1 MSELSAAICLNHVG
15 KTFDDQNG
23 VLETLRDIHTT
34 IIPEQFLCVLGPTG
48 SGKTTLLRLL
58 AGLDTPTKG
67 AVEFPSNT
75 QPKVGLVFQESN
87 LMPWRNVMD
96 NILLP
101 LELRGVDDPEAQRQA
116 SDLVELV
123 GLQDFTDVWPASLSG
138 GMAQRVAIAR
148 ALIQDPD
155 LLLLDEP
162 FGALDA
168 LTREKMGGEL
178 LRIWQARRK
187 TVVMVTHSISEA
199 LLLADRLLV
208 LSRIPAEIVLD
219 LAIKI
224 PRPRGEEVRYS
235 PEFQKLARQLR
246 GALA

>member
-1 MSELSAAICLNHVG
+1 
-15 KTFDDQNG
+15 
-23 VLETLRDIHTT
+23 
-34 IIPEQFLCVLGPTG
+34 
-48 SGKTTLLRLL
+48 
-58 AGLDTPTKG
+58 
-67 AVEFPSNT
+67 
-75 QPKVGLVFQESN
+75 
-87 LMPWRNVMD
+87 MD

-101 LELRGVDDPEAQRQA
+101 LELRGVDAAEAQRQA
-116 SDLVELV
+116 SELVELV

-199 LLLADRLLV
+199 LLLADRVLV

-219 LAIKI
+219 LDIHL
-224 PRPRGEEVRYS
+224 PRPRGEEIRYS
-235 PEFQKLARQLR
+235 PQFQKLSKELR

>member
-1 MSELSAAICLNHVG
+1 MTDLPAAINLIHVG
-15 KTFDDQNG
+15 MTFNDKNG
-23 VLETLRDIHTT
+23 VLETLRDIHTSIKT
-34 IIPEQFLCVLGPTG
+34 EEFLCVLGPTG
-48 SGKTTLLRLL
+48 SGKTTLLRIL
-58 AGLDTPTKG
+58 AGLEIPTKG
-67 AVEFPSNT
+67 EVKYPSIS
-75 QPKVGLVFQESN
+75 QPQVGLVFQESN
-87 LMPWRNVMD
+87 LMPWRSVMD

-101 LELRGVDDPEAQRQA
+101 LELRGVNRAEAERKA
-116 SDLVELV
+116 FELAELV

-148 ALIQDPD
+148 ALIHDPD

-168 LTREKMGGEL
+168 LTREKMGTEL

-199 LLLADRLLV
+199 LLLADRVLV
-208 LSRIPAEIVLD
+208 LSKLPAEITLD
-219 LAIKI
+219 LTIGI
-224 PRPRGEEVRYS
+224 PRPRGEEIRYS
-235 PEFQKLARQLR
+235 PKFQLLAKELR